1 MMIEYLL
8 ILIIILLIIVI
19 FYLVYK
25 QENFYL
31 FDKVKSFFNNNDNDN
46 IINNDLVINDFID
59 EKPLS
64 SDEYVKEIND
74 LTLIND
80 FNKKSKYIDNKN
92 TSFFTNTLFHPDY
105 IDVINVLNKM
115 QNTPNNILFNQ
126 NNKKTETYKGENSKA
141 ISDIIEKFIDNIND
155 KMKNEPKTEKE
166 LLKLNKWDNQPDL
179 LSDLKYD
186 DGFEMVRNSLGLP
199 KKLYNSSVYGINI
212 ELVDY
217 SNIIVE
223 KVLDSNE
230 KEYSVDITVK
240 RNGSRDKMIFKLKFI
255 IINNKII
262 IDNINI
268 IGFNNDRDIDPEYK
282 DIDKFYQFDNLNK
295 HNITSVGDILSSMKD
310 KYGIKE
316 KMMQDNIDNLHPEDK
331 LMNMRINPYQYEA
344 TKATRTYYDDIWE
357 KPLWE

>member
-1 MMIEYLL
+1 MLEYLL
-8 ILIIILLIIVI
+8 ILIIVLLIILI

-25 QENFYL
+25 KENFEFNDL
-31 FDKVKSFFNNNDNDN
+31 VDNIKSFF
-46 IINNDLVINDFID
+46 
-59 EKPLS
+59 
-64 SDEYVKEIND
+64 VKEPSNEFIIGDFVDNNFDYDINE
-74 LTLIND
+74 LEND
-80 FNKKSKYIDNKN
+80 KLFKSKYIQNK
-92 TSFFTNTLFHPDY
+92 SFFTNSLFHPDY
-105 IDVINVLNKM
+105 VDVINVINKM

-126 NNKKTETYKGENSKA
+126 NNKKTETYKGENNKA

-186 DGFEMVRNSLGLP
+186 DGFEMVRDSLGLP
-199 KKLYNSSVYGINI
+199 RKLYNSSVYGINI

-217 SNIIVE
+217 SNIMVE
-223 KVLDSNE
+223 KVMDSDE
-230 KEYSVDITVK
+230 KEYSVDITIK
-240 RNGSRDKMIFKLKFI
+240 RDGSRDKMMFNLKFI
-255 IINNKII
+255 INDNKVI

-268 IGFNNDRDIDPEYK
+268 IGFDNERQIDPEYSEV
-282 DIDKFYQFDNLNK
+282 DNFYNFDNLNK

-310 KYGIKE
+310 KYGIRE

-331 LMNMRINPYQYEA
+331 LMNMRINPYQYES

-357 KPLWE
+357 KPLWK